1 VIDRIRSARLK
12 PFHTMS
18 RAKSLR
24 AIGQT
29 LQTARVTTFK
39 LEKHA
44 DLYRLWIANRLFCF
58 GPADISR
65 LDAQAR
71 KRRANHPSANR
82 PSTAL
87 PQQLRALGCHLD
99 RIEVRAFR
107 IVWTGGSALLE
118 YERVTGERNHR
129 VFAAEELRQ
138 VGLHRSLLRSSHDLF
153 PRLDTRLTPGNHRNK
168 PGKAKYGSASS
179 AASDKLKARPLRF
192 RKHV

>member
-1 VIDRIRSARLK
+1 
-12 PFHTMS
+12 MS
-18 RAKSLR
+18 HAKSLR

-87 PQQLRALGCHLD
+87 PSSYVLWAVIL
-99 RIEVRAFR
+99 
-107 IVWTGGSALLE
+107 T
-118 YERVTGERNHR
+118 
-129 VFAAEELRQ
+129 ELRFALF
-138 VGLHRSLLRSSHDLF
+138 VSCGRAVLLFWSTNESPENGTIEFLQLKNCGRWVSTGVCYGRAMTFSRGWILDS
-153 PRLDTRLTPGNHRNK
+153 RLETIEIR

-179 AASDKLKARPLRF
+179 AASVKLKARPLRF